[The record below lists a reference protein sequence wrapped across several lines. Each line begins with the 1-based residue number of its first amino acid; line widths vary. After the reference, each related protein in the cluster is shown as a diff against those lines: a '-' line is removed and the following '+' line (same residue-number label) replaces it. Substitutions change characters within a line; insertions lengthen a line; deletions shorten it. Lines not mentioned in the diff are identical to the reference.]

1 MVSIEKM
8 RKCHG
13 KNVLLTYNDGTQI
26 KDKCICY
33 LKKEEDYEEPSL
45 EFTDGIV
52 NQSEIKSIEILDY

>member
-1 MVSIEKM
+1 MISIEKM

-13 KNVLLTYNDGTQI
+13 KHVLLTYSDGSQT

-45 EFTDGIV
+45 EFADGIV
-52 NQSEIKSIEILDY
+52 NQSEIKSVEILD